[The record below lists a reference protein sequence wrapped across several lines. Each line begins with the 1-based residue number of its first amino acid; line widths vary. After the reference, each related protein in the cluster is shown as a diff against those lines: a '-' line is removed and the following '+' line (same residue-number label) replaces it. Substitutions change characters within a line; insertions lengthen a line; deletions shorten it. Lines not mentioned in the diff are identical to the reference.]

1 MESRAVMI
9 PPVSDAERDFMPALR
24 FGSLT
29 SLFDPVVAIWA
40 REGEFKRRVLRHAA
54 LRSGERVL
62 DLGCGTG
69 TLALMAHADQ
79 PEVELDGL
87 DADPAILRTARSKA
101 DASGV
106 PISLRE
112 GFSTELPYEDGRFDV
127 VLSTLFFHHLADAD
141 KRATASEI
149 ARVLKPGGRAVI
161 GDLGKPQDPLMR
173 LAVSTTVQVLDGRT
187 TTSLN
192 VAGGLPT
199 VFREAGL
206 VDVGVVDRLRTPV
219 GTLEVVVARQ
229 SQ

>member
-1 MESRAVMI
+1 
-9 PPVSDAERDFMPALR
+9 MPALR

-29 SLFDPVVAIWA
+29 RLFDPVVAIWA

-54 LRSGERVL
+54 LQPGERVL

-69 TLALMAHADQ
+69 TLALMACASEPTID
-79 PEVELDGL
+79 VDGL
-87 DADPAILRTARSKA
+87 DADPEILRAARNKA
-101 DASGV
+101 GGR
-106 PISLRE
+106 IRFNE

-141 KRATASEI
+141 KRETASEI
-149 ARVLKPGGRAVI
+149 ARVLKPGGRAVV

-173 LAVSTTVQVLDGRT
+173 LAVATTVQVLDGRA

-192 VAGGLPT
+192 VAGGLPG

-219 GTLEVVVARQ
+219 GTLDVVVAQRTPQ
-229 SQ
+229 